1 MTPQEIEFWK
11 NAIEEICRAWIIGA
25 IAIGIGIG
33 SVSIKS
39 VIGKVER

>member
-1 MTPQEIEFWK
+1 MTPQEIELWK
-11 NAIEEICRAWIIGA
+11 NAIEEICRAWVFGA
-25 IAIGIGIG
+25 IVIGIGIG

>member
-11 NAIEEICRAWIIGA
+11 NAIEEICRAWVFGA